1 MSNKPILFYSPN
13 CQHCKILWRN
23 LDNKNLLNNIHKI
36 NIHKN
41 EIPSNVTSVPT
52 LFIQGRG
59 NLTGDAINLF
69 FNSYIPTEKNV
80 KINIENNSNKQSNEN
95 GNENKED
102 IKDFLPGEMGNNWSD
117 NYSYIENGGPI
128 NHSYSFLTENV
139 DTPITNDI
147 EIKNQERSKTG
158 KNDDISRRM
167 EELKSSRDREIQ
179 QNIRM

>member
-13 CQHCKILWRN
+13 CTYCKSLWGN
-23 LDNKNLLNNIHKI
+23 LDNKNILNNIHKI
-36 NIHKN
+36 NVHKN

-69 FNSYIPTEKNV
+69 FNSYIPPEKNI
-80 KINIENNSNKQSNEN
+80 KTNIENSSNQQFK
-95 GNENKED
+95 ENKDD

-117 NYSYIENGGPI
+117 NYSYIEDAGPI
-128 NHSYSFLTENV
+128 NHSYSFLTENS
-139 DTPITNDI
+139 DIPITNNI
-147 EIKNQERSKTG
+147 EIKNQEKSKTG
-158 KNDDISRRM
+158 RNDDISRRM